1 MTCYGQ
7 FDDDGP
13 GRALGWMMD
22 ETTIR
27 LTYRIETSGDIE
39 RLAEKIASDAS
50 TGTFVAVPGETADL
64 KARCA
69 ARVAAIRP
77 LEPHEHPAFPQDAV
91 ISGAA
96 RPYQRA
102 DVDVDFPLEVIGTDI
117 AALVTIAFGG
127 VFAVRGLS
135 GVRIVGLKLPPAFIR
150 AHPGPAFGIAGSRR
164 LTNVHGR
171 PLIGS
176 IIKPALGL
184 TAEQGAEVTR
194 ELVEAGTDF
203 IKDDEKMMNPGY
215 APLAARVRA
224 VMPVIRDHEQ
234 KTGKRVMYAFGIS
247 SADPE
252 TMLRQH
258 DIVADAGGNA
268 AVININGVGY
278 GGLAY
283 LRKRSRLVLH
293 AHRSGWDMLTRH
305 PDIGLDFGVYQT
317 LWRLLGID
325 QFQINGIGAKY
336 WEPDDSFLRS
346 FHDVTTPLLSDD
358 DRALPVVGSGQWGGQ
373 APETFA
379 RNGGSVDLLYLG
391 GGGIMGH
398 PGGAGA
404 GVRAIRQAWEAA
416 VVGIPLAEYARDHAE
431 LAQSIAAFGKK
442 GAQ

>member
-1 MTCYGQ
+1 MTS
-7 FDDDGP
+7 DS
-13 GRALGWMMD
+13 A
-22 ETTIR
+22 IR
-27 LTYRIETSGDIE
+27 LTYRIETSGDIG
-39 RLAEKIASDAS
+39 RLAEKIASDQS

-69 ARVAAIRP
+69 ARVVDMRM
-77 LEPHEHPAFPQDAV
+77 LEPHERPAYPQDA
-91 ISGAA
+91 ITSQDS
-96 RPYQRA
+96 RPYKRA

-117 AALVTIAFGG
+117 ATLLTIAFGG
-127 VFAVRGLS
+127 IFSVRGLS
-135 GVRIVGLKLPPAFIR
+135 GARIVGLRLPPAFIK
-150 AHPGPAFGIAGSRR
+150 AYPGPAFGIAGSRR
-164 LTNVHGR
+164 LANVYGR

-184 TAEQGAEVTR
+184 TAEQTAEVTR
-194 ELVEAGTDF
+194 ELVEAGADF

-215 APLAARVRA
+215 APLEARVRA
-224 VMPVIRDHEQ
+224 VMPVILDHEQ
-234 KTGKRVMYAFGIS
+234 RTGRKVMYAFGIS

-268 AVININGVGY
+268 AVININAVGY
-278 GGLAY
+278 GGLAF

-305 PDIGLDFGVYQT
+305 PDLGLDFSVYQA

-325 QFQINGIGAKY
+325 QFQVNGIGAKY
-336 WEPDDSFLRS
+336 WEPDESFLRS
-346 FHDVTTPLLSDD
+346 FRDCMTPLLSDD
-358 DRALPVVGSGQWGGQ
+358 DRALPVVASGQWGGQ

-379 RNGGSVDLLYLG
+379 RNGHSIDLLYLG

-404 GVRAIRQAWEAA
+404 GVRAITQAWEAA
-416 VVGIPLAEYARDHAE
+416 VAGIPLADYAREHPE
-431 LAQSIAAFGKK
+431 LAQAIAAFGEK

>member
-1 MTCYGQ
+1 VSQMTN
-7 FDDDGP
+7 DN
-13 GRALGWMMD
+13 A
-22 ETTIR
+22 IR
-27 LTYRIETSGDIE
+27 LTYRIETSGDIG
-39 RLAEKIASDAS
+39 RLAEKIASDQS
-50 TGTFVAVPGETADL
+50 TGTFVAIPGETADL

-69 ARVAAIRP
+69 ARVVDIRM
-77 LEPHEHPAFPQDAV
+77 LEPHERPAYPQDAV
-91 ISGAA
+91 KSEAA
-96 RPYQRA
+96 RPYKRA

-117 AALVTIAFGG
+117 AALLTIAFGG
-127 VFAVRGLS
+127 VFSVRGLS
-135 GVRIVGLKLPPAFIR
+135 GARIVGLKLPPTFIK

-164 LTNVHGR
+164 LANVYGR

-184 TAEQGAEVTR
+184 TPEQTAEVTQ
-194 ELVEAGTDF
+194 ELVEAGADF

-215 APLAARVRA
+215 APLEARVRA
-224 VMPVIRDHEQ
+224 VMPVILDHEQ
-234 KTGKRVMYAFGIS
+234 RTGRKVMYAFGIS
-247 SADPE
+247 SAEPE

-258 DIVADAGGNA
+258 EIVADAGGNA
-268 AVININGVGY
+268 AVININAVGY
-278 GGLAY
+278 GGLAF

-305 PDIGLDFGVYQT
+305 PDLGLDFSVYQV

-325 QFQINGIGAKY
+325 QFQVNGIGAKY
-336 WEPDDSFLRS
+336 WEPDESFLRS
-346 FHDVTTPLLSDD
+346 FRDCTTPLLSDD

-379 RNGGSVDLLYLG
+379 RNGRSIDLLYLG

-404 GVRAIRQAWEAA
+404 GVRAITQAWEAA
-416 VVGIPLAEYARDHAE
+416 VAGIPLADYAREHPE
-431 LAQSIAAFGKK
+431 LAQAIAAFGEK